1 MNFEKLSADT
11 SMDTGSE
18 NRSSQTIKQEQKRI
32 IKEVM
37 VRFRKLKYIF
47 IELRL
52 LNWHQS
58 RQTMVSSGIT

>member
-37 VRFRKLKYIF
+37 VRIIKLKCIF

>member
-37 VRFRKLKYIF
+37 VRIIKLKCIF

-52 LNWHQS
+52 LIWHQS

>member
-37 VRFRKLKYIF
+37 VRFRKLKCIF

>member
-37 VRFRKLKYIF
+37 VRFIKLKCIF

-58 RQTMVSSGIT
+58 RQTMLSSGIT